1 MCLDPSGFYR
11 FNCDVAWKSQFS
23 HAAMFIIVTNNVGL
37 IVYGITKQV
46 HCLSTIAG
54 EARALLKVIKFA
66 FALSLQHGEFEID
79 FSVLYNALQCPFNFF
94 FRKIRITVA
103 FIVQIA
109 SRIQKVSYQYIP
121 YVANCWAYIMA
132 KLVFAT
138 CYHWIGYL
146 IVYLFFKLYCKFCYI
161 FAALKCNFLLIKKV
175 TIMMNIEI

>member
-94 FRKIRITVA
+94 FSKN
-103 FIVQIA
+103 
-109 SRIQKVSYQYIP
+109 SYNSCFYS
-121 YVANCWAYIMA
+121 ANCLTYP
-132 KLVFAT
+132 K
-138 CYHWIGYL
+138 G
-146 IVYLFFKLYCKFCYI
+146 
-161 FAALKCNFLLIKKV
+161 LLSIY
-175 TIMMNIEI
+175 TICS